1 MNSTGPI
8 PISFT
13 LEFSFIYETQNVYL
27 SNNRSFLFLLE
38 QKQALEELT
47 VEKILSNLFL
57 VRCHDYV
64 ELLAEVYLLPDFL
77 SEHPEVK
84 KMETRTTAKELG

>member
-1 MNSTGPI
+1 MKHEKYNCP
-8 PISFT
+8 
-13 LEFSFIYETQNVYL
+13 L
-27 SNNRSFLFLLE
+27 SLLFLLE

-47 VEKILSNLFL
+47 VDKILSNLFL

-84 KMETRTTAKELG
+84 YE